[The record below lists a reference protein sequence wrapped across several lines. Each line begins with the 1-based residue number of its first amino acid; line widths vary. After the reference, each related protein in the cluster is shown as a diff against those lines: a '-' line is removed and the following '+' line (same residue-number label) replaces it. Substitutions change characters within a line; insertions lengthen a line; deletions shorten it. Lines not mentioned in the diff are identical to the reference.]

1 MTEKDVD
8 RLLGAYYARR
18 LARGDGLYGNDDE
31 LAETGDH
38 AQRDRVDTARADAV
52 RADAVRA
59 DAVRADAVRADA
71 VRADAVRAD
80 ARLTAAL
87 AAAALVMMLGFGA
100 VGSTR
105 RAEDAAD
112 GGLVASMRIEIE
124 GTPFAEAIV
133 AIGESWPRGN

>member
-38 AQRDRVDTARADAV
+38 AQRDRVDTA
-52 RADAVRA
+52 
-59 DAVRADAVRADA
+59 RADAVRADA

>member
-1 MTEKDVD
+1 
-8 RLLGAYYARR
+8 
-18 LARGDGLYGNDDE
+18 
-31 LAETGDH
+31 
-38 AQRDRVDTARADAV
+38 
-52 RADAVRA
+52 
-59 DAVRADAVRADA
+59 
-71 VRADAVRAD
+71 
-80 ARLTAAL
+80 
-87 AAAALVMMLGFGA
+87 MMLGFGA

>member
-31 LAETGDH
+31 QAETGDH
-38 AQRDRVDTARADAV
+38 AQRDRVD
-52 RADAVRA
+52 
-59 DAVRADAVRADA
+59 
-71 VRADAVRAD
+71 AVRAD
-80 ARLTAAL
+80 ARLSALL

-100 VGSTR
+100 VDSTR
-105 RAEDAAD
+105 RADDAAD